1 MDNMVPK
8 NILLRLSNDDEK
20 AFEFIYWKYN
30 AHVYNFANSLLYS
43 PKIAQD
49 ITQNVFLKIWEK
61 RHEINP
67 EQNFNAYLFTIARNM
82 VYKETEQKL
91 LAEQSLRQLQE
102 EEDVLDMSTIQTLD
116 YHFTEELCRSL
127 VEELPPARREIFK
140 LSRFERLSNKE
151 IALRLSI
158 SERTVET
165 QLYRATRFLK
175 RKLLSDEGLGLLIS
189 YYLSFKVIKHAWL
202 SMLFNY

>member
-1 MDNMVPK
+1 MVPK

-91 LAEQSLRQLQE
+91 LSEQSLRQLQE

-165 QLYRATRFLK
+165 QLYRATCFLK
-175 RKLLSDEGLGLLIS
+175 RKLLSDEGLGLLI
-189 YYLSFKVIKHAWL
+189 L
-202 SMLFNY
+202 LFIIQSN

>member
-1 MDNMVPK
+1 MPK

-91 LAEQSLRQLQE
+91 LSEQSLRQLQE

-165 QLYRATRFLK
+165 QLYRATCFLK
-175 RKLLSDEGLGLLIS
+175 RKLLSDEGLGLLI
-189 YYLSFKVIKHAWL
+189 L
-202 SMLFNY
+202 LFIIQSN

>member
-1 MDNMVPK
+1 MVPK

-43 PKIAQD
+43 TKIAQD

-175 RKLLSDEGLGLLIS
+175 RKLLSDEGLGLLI
-189 YYLSFKVIKHAWL
+189 L
-202 SMLFNY
+202 LFIIQSN

>member
-175 RKLLSDEGLGLLIS
+175 RKLLSDEGLGLLILLINVK
-189 YYLSFKVIKHAWL
+189 YLFSFNSL
-202 SMLFNY
+202 

>member
-1 MDNMVPK
+1 MVPK

-175 RKLLSDEGLGLLIS
+175 RKLLSDEGLELLI
-189 YYLSFKVIKHAWL
+189 L
-202 SMLFNY
+202 LFIIQSN

>member
-175 RKLLSDEGLGLLIS
+175 RKLLSDEGLGLLI
-189 YYLSFKVIKHAWL
+189 L
-202 SMLFNY
+202 LFIIQNLLAELN

>member
-175 RKLLSDEGLGLLIS
+175 RKLLSDEGLGLLI
-189 YYLSFKVIKHAWL
+189 L
-202 SMLFNY
+202 LFIIQSHYCP

>member
-1 MDNMVPK
+1 MPK

-20 AFEFIYWKYN
+20 AFEFIYCKYN

-175 RKLLSDEGLGLLIS
+175 RKLLSDEGLGLLI
-189 YYLSFKVIKHAWL
+189 L
-202 SMLFNY
+202 LFIIQSN

>member
-151 IALRLSI
+151 IALRLFI

-175 RKLLSDEGLGLLIS
+175 RKLLSDEGLGLLI
-189 YYLSFKVIKHAWL
+189 L
-202 SMLFNY
+202 LFIIQSN

>member
-1 MDNMVPK
+1 MPK

-175 RKLLSDEGLGLLIS
+175 RKLLSDEGLGLLI
-189 YYLSFKVIKHAWL
+189 L
-202 SMLFNY
+202 LFIIQSN

>member
-1 MDNMVPK
+1 MPK

-43 PKIAQD
+43 TKIAQD

-175 RKLLSDEGLGLLIS
+175 RKLLSDEGLGLLI
-189 YYLSFKVIKHAWL
+189 L
-202 SMLFNY
+202 LFIIQSN

>member
-1 MDNMVPK
+1 MVPK

-91 LAEQSLRQLQE
+91 LSEQSFRQLQE
-102 EEDVLDMSTIQTLD
+102 GEDVLDMSTIQTLD

-165 QLYRATRFLK
+165 QLYRATCFLK
-175 RKLLSDEGLGLLIS
+175 RKLLSDEGLGLLI
-189 YYLSFKVIKHAWL
+189 L
-202 SMLFNY
+202 LFIIQSN

>member
-1 MDNMVPK
+1 MPK

-30 AHVYNFANSLLYS
+30 AHVYNFAKSLLYS

-175 RKLLSDEGLGLLIS
+175 RKLLSDEGLGLLI
-189 YYLSFKVIKHAWL
+189 L
-202 SMLFNY
+202 LFIIQSN

>member
-1 MDNMVPK
+1 MPK

-30 AHVYNFANSLLYS
+30 VHVYNFANSLLYS

-49 ITQNVFLKIWEK
+49 ITQDVFLKIWEK
-61 RHEINP
+61 CHEINP

-175 RKLLSDEGLGLLIS
+175 RKLLSDEGLGLLI
-189 YYLSFKVIKHAWL
+189 L
-202 SMLFNY
+202 LFIIQSN

>member
-20 AFEFIYWKYN
+20 AFEFIYWKYT
-30 AHVYNFANSLLYS
+30 HVYNFANSLLYS

-91 LAEQSLRQLQE
+91 LSEQSLRQLQE

-175 RKLLSDEGLGLLIS
+175 RKLLSDEGLGLLI
-189 YYLSFKVIKHAWL
+189 L
-202 SMLFNY
+202 LFIIQSN

>member
-91 LAEQSLRQLQE
+91 LSEQSLRQLQE

-175 RKLLSDEGLGLLIS
+175 RKLLWAHLRSCRETTV
-189 YYLSFKVIKHAWL
+189 FQN
-202 SMLFNY
+202 LFR

>member
-1 MDNMVPK
+1 MVPK

-175 RKLLSDEGLGLLIS
+175 RKLLSDEGLGLLI
-189 YYLSFKVIKHAWL
+189 L
-202 SMLFNY
+202 LFIIQSN

>member
-1 MDNMVPK
+1 MPK

-175 RKLLSDEGLGLLIS
+175 RKLLSDEGLGLLI
-189 YYLSFKVIKHAWL
+189 L
-202 SMLFNY
+202 LFIIQSH

>member
-1 MDNMVPK
+1 MARLPNFLVIIRSEK
-8 NILLRLSNDDEK
+8 LSGKGQGRGCLGVRKKERFVLGKRTFRSQKSKHFVLR
-20 AFEFIYWKYN
+20 I
-30 AHVYNFANSLLYS
+30 
-43 PKIAQD
+43 ID

-175 RKLLSDEGLGLLIS
+175 RKLLSDEGLGLLI
-189 YYLSFKVIKHAWL
+189 L
-202 SMLFNY
+202 LFIIQSN

>member
-49 ITQNVFLKIWEK
+49 ITQDITQNVFLKIWEK

-91 LAEQSLRQLQE
+91 LSEQSLRQLQE

-165 QLYRATRFLK
+165 QLYRATCFLK
-175 RKLLSDEGLGLLIS
+175 RKLLSDEGLGLLI
-189 YYLSFKVIKHAWL
+189 L
-202 SMLFNY
+202 LFIIQSN